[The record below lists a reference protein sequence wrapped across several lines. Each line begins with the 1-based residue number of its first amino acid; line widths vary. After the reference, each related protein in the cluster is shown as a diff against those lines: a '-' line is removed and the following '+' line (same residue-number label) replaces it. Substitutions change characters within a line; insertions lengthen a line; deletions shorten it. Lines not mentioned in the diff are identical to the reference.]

1 MLQNSDSLNCVSEK
15 GMWMFSVFHKLEECY
30 VFKGCCKYWWGKRT
44 DCYVLM

>member
-30 VFKGCCKYWWGKRT
+30 VFKGVVNIGGENELT
-44 DCYVLM
+44 VMF